1 MVDPKLVFTLT
12 LSNRTICDGL
22 PLARALRV
30 ELAWFESMY
39 WSGVCAIV
47 GYMSFVGKWKICLLG
62 NFGWKLCC
70 EKYRVEKFLWEF
82 FFIKHLNLKTRTEE
96 RSRVFID
103 HVGHTP
109 PAASVVRVNYQ
120 DLTKNMEKVTT
131 KFQSQ
136 GTIKLVLI

>member
-1 MVDPKLVFTLT
+1 MNTA
-12 LSNRTICDGL
+12 ICGNICGNIL
-22 PLARALRV
+22 M
-30 ELAWFESMY
+30 ENM
-39 WSGVCAIV
+39 
-47 GYMSFVGKWKICLLG
+47 CLLE
-62 NFGWKLCC
+62 NFGRKFCC
-70 EKYRVEKFLWEF
+70 EKCRVEKFLCEF

-109 PAASVVRVNYQ
+109 PAASIVRVNDQ
-120 DLTKNMEKVTT
+120 DLEKVTN

>member
-1 MVDPKLVFTLT
+1 MENGK
-12 LSNRTICDGL
+12 
-22 PLARALRV
+22 
-30 ELAWFESMY
+30 Y
-39 WSGVCAIV
+39 VCWEILGGNFAV
-47 GYMSFVGKWKICLLG
+47 KNMCLLE
-62 NFGWKLCC
+62 NFWWKLCC
-70 EKYRVEKFLWEF
+70 EKCRVETFLWEF

-109 PAASVVRVNYQ
+109 PAASIVRVNYQ